1 MKASRVCVTILIVI
15 FFGVGLIIVINRDRK
30 NGGATHDTPESV
42 DSICTLTDYKQ
53 ACIATMTPLAHNRIS
68 TPVNVFNAAILAIVE
83 AVSAAG
89 TAFVSYADNDINHN
103 QRLDDCKELMGY
115 ALEELLASSRMLGNQ
130 TDLPSMLDK
139 QPELMNF
146 LSAVVAYQ
154 ETCLD
159 GFDNEP
165 ELRAKMENVLLNT
178 TQLTS
183 NALAIV
189 ASTPIIFKANDI
201 PSGTRGRKLLGTHKK
216 GYPSWMSVDD
226 QKLLKSS
233 DVVLRPHAVVA
244 KDESGQFKTIMGALA
259 AYPKGNVGRYVV
271 YVKEG
276 IYDEYVTVTK
286 DQVNVFMFGDGADK
300 TIITGNRSH
309 KTGWTTYK
317 SATFSAIGSGFIA
330 KSMGFRNTA
339 GPEAAQA
346 VALRSQSDRSA
357 FFDVHIDG
365 YQHTLYT
372 HTHRQFYSSSI
383 ISGTV
388 DFIFGDA
395 AVIIQNCLII
405 CKLPLHGQTNT
416 ITAQRRKMAQ
426 ETTGLVIQH
435 CHIMADPKLFPA
447 RSQVKSY
454 LGRPLKEYS
463 RTIVMES
470 VVDDFIQPDGWL
482 PWQGT
487 FALDTCFYGEYANV
501 GGGAGTDRRVKW
513 KGFKVIKDRNEAM
526 RYTAGAFVQGNGW
539 LKGTGAPFYLGLK
552 G

>member
-1 MKASRVCVTILIVI
+1 MSGGPCGRGSSLVAGCAWDVVHAGMGCVQTR
-15 FFGVGLIIVINRDRK
+15 GPGDYY
-30 NGGATHDTPESV
+30 TSSV
-42 DSICTLTDYKQ
+42 
-53 ACIATMTPLAHNRIS
+53 TMTPLAHNRTS
-68 TPVNVFNAAILAIVE
+68 TPANVLNAAILAIIE
-83 AVSAAG
+83 AVNAAG
-89 TAFVSYADNDINHN
+89 AAFVSYADNDINHN

-115 ALEELLASSRMLGNQ
+115 AVEELLASSRML
-130 TDLPSMLDK
+130 
-139 QPELMNF
+139 
-146 LSAVVAYQ
+146 
-154 ETCLD
+154 TCLD
-159 GFDNEP
+159 GFNNEP
-165 ELRAKMENVLLNT
+165 ELRAKMDNLLLNA

-189 ASTPIIFKANDI
+189 ASTPIIFKAFDHI
-201 PSGTRGRKLLGTHKK
+201 PSGTRGQKLLGTHKK

-226 QKLLKSS
+226 QKLLGNS

-244 KDESGQFKTIMGALA
+244 KEGSGQFKTIMGALA
-259 AYPKGNVGRYVV
+259 AYPNGNVGTG
-271 YVKEG
+271 K
-276 IYDEYVTVTK
+276 ICC
-286 DQVNVFMFGDGADK
+286 

-317 SATFSAIGSGFIA
+317 SATLSAIGSGFIA
-330 KSMGFRNTA
+330 KSMGFQNTA

-346 VALRSQSDRSA
+346 VALHSQSDRSA
-357 FFDVHIDG
+357 FFDIHIDG
-365 YQHTLYT
+365 YQNTLYT
-372 HTHRQFYSSSI
+372 HTHRQFYGSSI

-405 CKLPLHGQTNT
+405 S
-416 ITAQRRKMAQ
+416 
-426 ETTGLVIQH
+426 VS
-435 CHIMADPKLFPA
+435 
-447 RSQVKSY
+447 SQVPSQE
-454 LGRPLKEYS
+454 LFRTSIEGVL

-501 GGGAGTDRRVKW
+501 GGAAGTDRRAKW
-513 KGFKVIKDRNEAM
+513 KGFKAIKDKNEAM
-526 RYTAGAFVQGNGW
+526 QYTAGEFVQGNGW